1 MENLLRGENKM
12 NEYKR
17 LLVLQSAI
25 DNLEGTRIDM
35 NVILKYINPLR
46 EWCEQRIE
54 EIENDNGGKK

>member
-1 MENLLRGENKM
+1 M